1 MVKEISFTTI
11 NDAFDSQIER
21 MQANSDFGLWI
32 YTHKD
37 STKQMFIK
45 QLVNLVQV
53 IHDFRFKIPYFSLDN
68 KEILSQKM
76 KDVSLAILDS
86 IKPFV
91 IETDQ
96 QIIDLKVK
104 GESFS
109 DQRDIKTIV
118 DLIAKKDE
126 T

>member
-11 NDAFDSQIER
+11 NEAFDSQIER

-53 IHDFRFKIPYFSLDN
+53 IHDFRFKISYFSLDN

-86 IKPFV
+86 IRPFV

-96 QIIDLKVK
+96 QIIDQKIK
-104 GESFS
+104 NESS
-109 DQRDIKTIV
+109 SNQHDIRTIV
-118 DLIAKKDE
+118 DLIAKKSE

>member
-1 MVKEISFTTI
+1 MNLTNINEI
-11 NDAFDSQIER
+11 FDSQIER
-21 MQANSDFGLWI
+21 MQSNNDFGLWI

-37 STKQMFIK
+37 STKQMFVK
-45 QLVNLVQV
+45 QLINLVQV
-53 IHDFRFKIPYFSLDN
+53 IHDFRLKISYFNLDN

-86 IKPFV
+86 IRPFV

-96 QIIDLKVK
+96 QIIDQKIK
-104 GESFS
+104 NESS
-109 DQRDIKTIV
+109 SNQHDIRTIV
-118 DLIAKKDE
+118 DLIAKKSE

>member
-1 MVKEISFTTI
+1 MVKEIYFTTI
-11 NDAFDSQIER
+11 NEAFDSQIER

-53 IHDFRFKIPYFSLDN
+53 IHDFRFKISYFSLDN

-96 QIIDLKVK
+96 QIIDLKIK
-104 GESFS
+104 GENLS